1 VFSEPTPGQG
11 NSFYSGPQHVNST
24 FGCTDLSGALC
35 SGGVSQGC
43 HTVNVRAWDNM
54 GLGSGDYTY
63 GPVCYDTVAPHTTAT
78 LSGTSSGGT
87 YTTAVKVTLT
97 ATDPSPGSGIAS
109 TVYQVNGGTVTTYTA
124 PFTVSTAG
132 AHTITFHSTD
142 VAGNVEG
149 TETANFSITSK
160 TTTGLT
166 ASPNPSASGQFVT
179 FTATVTPTFSGTP
192 TGTVT
197 FKNGTTNIGTSTLSG
212 GVAKFSTKTLAVG
225 SHSITAVYNGATY
238 FTTSTSSAVT
248 QVVENATTTTL
259 VSSLNPAEFGQYVKF
274 TATVTSTSSGTPT
287 GTVTF
292 KNGTTVLGTSNMSGG
307 AASLFINT
315 LAVNT
320 HPITAVYSGNATFST
335 STSAVLSQVINK
347 AGSTTKVVSS
357 ANPSTVGE
365 TVTFTATVKSTT
377 TGTPAGSVTFKDGT
391 TTLGTRALSGGVA
404 TLAIKTLAAG
414 THSITAVYV
423 GNFDYTT
430 STSAVLSQKVNAAAS
445 TTP

>member
-1 VFSEPTPGQG
+1 
-11 NSFYSGPQHVNST
+11 
-24 FGCTDLSGALC
+24 
-35 SGGVSQGC
+35 
-43 HTVNVRAWDNM
+43 
-54 GLGSGDYTY
+54 
-63 GPVCYDTVAPHTTAT
+63 
-78 LSGTSSGGT
+78 
-87 YTTAVKVTLT
+87 
-97 ATDPSPGSGIAS
+97 
-109 TVYQVNGGTVTTYTA
+109 
-124 PFTVSTAG
+124 
-132 AHTITFHSTD
+132 
-142 VAGNVEG
+142 
-149 TETANFSITSK
+149 
-160 TTTGLT
+160 
-166 ASPNPSASGQFVT
+166 
-179 FTATVTPTFSGTP
+179 
-192 TGTVT
+192 
-197 FKNGTTNIGTSTLSG
+197 
-212 GVAKFSTKTLAVG
+212 
-225 SHSITAVYNGATY
+225 
-238 FTTSTSSAVT
+238 
-248 QVVENATTTTL
+248 
-259 VSSLNPAEFGQYVKF
+259 
-274 TATVTSTSSGTPT
+274 
-287 GTVTF
+287 
-292 KNGTTVLGTSNMSGG
+292 MSGG